1 MLRSGSGLPRQY
13 SQHPHDEVAKLLQ
26 VGEQEIGSHVVA
38 DLPVLAEEARLELDV
53 RLDVVHQRRITKTQ
67 HAAQMALGDCGA
79 DRTWRRTDHTR
90 RLAREG
96 VLTPGPARPVD
107 RVLQPARNGAI
118 ELRRHEQHGIDI
130 GNRLLKRPRDRW
142 IVGVV
147 VLAVQWQI
155 LDRYLG
161 KFELWWRDAHQR
173 LGEHAVDRS
182 ARKAPNEIPD
192 FVLGH
197 EYLHSTWWVVSLSR
211 SDIGWRTRC
220 RIRQRLKGFKVKK
233 R

>member
-1 MLRSGSGLPRQY
+1 
-13 SQHPHDEVAKLLQ
+13 
-26 VGEQEIGSHVVA
+26 
-38 DLPVLAEEARLELDV
+38 
-53 RLDVVHQRRITKTQ
+53 
-67 HAAQMALGDCGA
+67 
-79 DRTWRRTDHTR
+79 RRTDHPR

-96 VLTPGPARPVD
+96 ILTPGPARPVD

-130 GNRLLKRPRDRW
+130 GNRLLKRPCDRW

-161 KFELWWRDAHQR
+161 KFELWRRDAHQR

-182 ARKAPNEIPD
+182 ARKAANEIAD

-197 EYLHSTWWVVSLSR
+197 KYLHFDMVGRVASR
-211 SDIGWRTRC
+211 SDMGGGLGAGSGNVWKASR
-220 RIRQRLKGFKVKK
+220 
-233 R
+233 

>member
-1 MLRSGSGLPRQY
+1 MVVEVMGRTQGWIATYAGIASGADAILVPEEPY
-13 SQHPHDEVAKLLQ
+13 ELDEIAELLQ
-26 VGEQEIGSHVVA
+26 VVAQELGSRVVA
-38 DLPVLAEEARLELDV
+38 DLPVLTEEARLEVDV
-53 RLDVVHQRRITKTQ
+53 RLNVVHQRRITKTQ
-67 HAAQMALGDCGA
+67 HATQMALRDCGA

-130 GNRLLKRPRDRW
+130 GNRLLKRARDRG

-161 KFELWWRDAHQR
+161 KFELWRREAH
-173 LGEHAVDRS
+173 
-182 ARKAPNEIPD
+182 
-192 FVLGH
+192 
-197 EYLHSTWWVVSLSR
+197 
-211 SDIGWRTRC
+211 
-220 RIRQRLKGFKVKK
+220 
-233 R
+233 

>member
-1 MLRSGSGLPRQY
+1 MSAFEGKADMNSCGCPLSRSLLGVKRTCVAALHESASDPKRTSPTHCKVCIERTRQMDGNAVWRTAMTPDRAAMLRSGSGLPRQHC
-13 SQHPHDEVAKLLQ
+13 QHPHDEVAKLLQ
-26 VGEQEIGSHVVA
+26 VGEQEIGSHFVA

-67 HAAQMALGDCGA
+67 HAAQMALRDCGA

-130 GNRLLKRPRDRW
+130 GNRLLKRPRYRW

-147 VLAVQWQI
+147 VLA
-155 LDRYLG
+155 
-161 KFELWWRDAHQR
+161 
-173 LGEHAVDRS
+173 
-182 ARKAPNEIPD
+182 
-192 FVLGH
+192 
-197 EYLHSTWWVVSLSR
+197 
-211 SDIGWRTRC
+211 
-220 RIRQRLKGFKVKK
+220 
-233 R
+233 